1 MSELAE
7 KRSFLRLLGSMF
19 VAAPTA
25 FLTTKATQNAEL
37 FKKEETAYQRVMRT
51 GTLRCG
57 YTPYSIGFMKDPNTG
72 AVSGIYYDIVT
83 RLAQNLSLKMELVE
97 EVGWGE
103 QIEGLN
109 AKRYDLICSPTSL
122 NSGRARSADFSIPLY
137 YSPVHIWA
145 KKGRADLPSTIKAF
159 DNPQIKISTLDGE
172 QTSVFAKQF
181 FPQAQ
186 QVSLPQSVPFSDLVM
201 QVTTG
206 KADIVFAEPLAVHEF
221 MQTNPDSLQQL
232 TPTEQPLLVVP
243 NVILLPR
250 GEYEFKELI
259 DNGLREMFN
268 SHLIDTSIDKYE
280 TVPNSYVRETA
291 RR

>member
-1 MSELAE
+1 MTALSD

-25 FLTTKATQNAEL
+25 LVTTKAMQPEAATP
-37 FKKEETAYQRVMRT
+37 KETTYQHIIRT

-72 AVSGIYYDIVT
+72 VMSGIYYDLVT
-83 RLAQNLSLKMELVE
+83 RLAHNLNLKVEWVE

-103 QIEGLN
+103 QIEGLE
-109 AKRYDLICSPTSL
+109 AKRYDMICSPVSL
-122 NSGRARSADFSIPLY
+122 NASRARSADFSIPLY

-145 KKGRADLPSTIKAF
+145 KKSSISISPDLKNL

-172 QTSVFAKQF
+172 QTSAFAKQF

-186 QVSLPQSVPFSDLVM
+186 QVSLPQSAPFSDLVM

-221 MQTNPDSLQQL
+221 MHNNPDSLRQL
-232 TPTEQPLLVVP
+232 TPVNQPLLVVP
-243 NVILLPR
+243 NILLMPR
-250 GEYEFKELI
+250 GEYEFKEMI

-268 SHLIDTSIDKYE
+268 SHLIDQIIDKYE
-280 TVPNSYVRETA
+280 TIPNSYIRETT